1 MVTRRA
7 EPEGPVVQA
16 LRPED
21 MALPWLE
28 EPLQQ
33 VLAQH
38 RGHAL
43 LVCGT
48 AGAGALEFLL
58 RLSQAW
64 LCEDRAAPSGPAC
77 GQCGSCRLFLSHAHP
92 DFRLRVPEALAV
104 ARDIPVLL
112 DERRKPS
119 RQIRIDEIRQA
130 MDWMTTT
137 TGRGQGKVLALHPA
151 EAMNAASASALL
163 KTLEEPPAG
172 SRVVL
177 STADP
182 GLLMPTIRSRCQMV
196 RLPPPPRTQA
206 LAWLERRG
214 VDDAGVLLDGAG
226 GMPLAALQWSA
237 EGLSAA
243 TWRALPQAVA
253 AGDAGLLLGWP
264 IPRVLDALQKICHD
278 AGCHIAGGRGRFFPE
293 NKWPPG
299 ASLQRLVHWHKSLQ
313 RVMTHAEHP
322 WSEALLIESLV
333 AQGRSVWNPEP
344 ERRGGRLGTA

>member
-1 MVTRRA
+1 MVTRRS
-7 EPEGPVVQA
+7 EPAGDAVQA
-16 LRPED
+16 LRAED
-21 MALPWLE
+21 LALPWLE

-33 VLAQH
+33 VLARH

-43 LVCGT
+43 LVCG
-48 AGAGALEFLL
+48 APGAGALEFLL

-64 LCEDRAAPSGPAC
+64 LCEDRPGPSSLAC
-77 GQCGSCRLFLSHAHP
+77 GHCGSCRLLLSHAHP

-104 ARDIPVLL
+104 ARSIPVLL

-130 MDWMTTT
+130 IDWMSTTS
-137 TGRGQGKVLALHPA
+137 GRGQGKVLALHPA

-163 KTLEEPPAG
+163 KTLEEPPPG
-172 SRVVL
+172 SRLVL
-177 STADP
+177 SAADP

-196 RLPPPPRTQA
+196 RLPPPSRTQA

-214 VDDAGVLLDGAG
+214 VEDAGVLLDGAG

-253 AGDAGLLLGWP
+253 AGDPGPLLGWP
-264 IPRVLDALQKICHD
+264 IPRALDALQKICHD
-278 AGCHIAGGRGRFFPE
+278 AGCHIVGSRGRFFPSD
-293 NKWPPG
+293 KWPAG
-299 ASLQRLVHWHKSLQ
+299 ASLQRLAHWYKSLQ
-313 RVMTHAEHP
+313 GVMAHAEHP
-322 WSEALLIESLV
+322 WNEALLIESLV

-344 ERRGGRLGTA
+344 ERRVGRLAVS